1 MPAEVY
7 IFFFSVN
14 WRLERLVSYPPSKAQ
29 YFWHLIAQIIS
40 FLQDVAVIS
49 MLIPTSNLLQDWV
62 PTPLSFMGL
71 QTLGKSFSLIMRIGN
86 KDSIICFHLSKMY
99 FQECNSKKK
108 SLV

>member
-7 IFFFSVN
+7 ISF
-14 WRLERLVSYPPSKAQ
+14 LLCKLVARNTCFISPSKVQ
-29 YFWHLIAQIIS
+29 FLWHLIAQIIS
-40 FLQDVAVIS
+40 LLQDVAVIS

-62 PTPLSFMGL
+62 PTSLSFMGL
-71 QTLGKSFSLIMRIGN
+71 QTLGKTLSLIMRIGN
-86 KDSIICFHLSKMY
+86 KDSIICFHLSKIH